1 MKNIVKTVSLL
12 TIISLIPAAFAATS
26 RVGVTNKASARLPSI
41 AGHILSGGTTTTTTT
56 ATTASYYGVGDCVDN
71 YRECMGA
78 DDVCGSNFEECTTNV
93 LFHVQM
99 PKCAGVLYQCTSA
112 GVQQLFGTSAINA
125 LSAATY
131 VKDSKGNDTQE
142 VQDYTYPIQN
152 SVARGWIDGA
162 KSGNMLTKE
171 QCIKR
176 YTNCLKRDDVCGEN
190 FELCTSDKEFK
201 KQAVL
206 CDSTF
211 ARCDSDSKKEL
222 FGSLANAEVL
232 NPKDVGDVPA
242 RLRTMITEG
251 SQFAANNAV
260 KTCNKVAK
268 SCFVNACSKNPFRCV
283 EGVKL
288 DTIANADILGG
299 GTDYSLTDTEDVTTA
314 QSSSQVRRWF
324 KAQCYETI
332 GSNQYCHMTYFGKKP
347 TLADLVD
354 VDLQEDVFNQAYSDP
369 VVKTAAQ
376 TQIQEIVKQFDTNA
390 KNACVETIKSCAM
403 RSCGGG
409 LGSVCYRKASGST
422 FASGSGQSSQTFN
435 NATLNNNMIAA
446 SAVPYNPGSS
456 ISSDSTLSVLG
467 ATFQLRSAST
477 PASSY
482 TSLNINGNNTY
493 AEIQDGCQAIVNAD
507 PNCQYAA
514 SAYRDEEYIY
524 GYTKDVFTTLFPST
538 AGSDPIGAIGK
549 LNALLAT
556 SYNDAAIE
564 KMKKQCENT
573 ALSCARSMC
582 GEDYINCYRRRT
594 DITAGNNTN
603 GTGTYKTG
611 NTTFNSSMNKVGGVL
626 DYNIVI
632 GLCLSTIKNSSVCE
646 EHLKVATAEWRNQ
659 KYKDGDSW
667 GKASS
672 VGESWL
678 NANATNVSEYKS
690 EMIYDSDC
698 GANKIKL
705 GCTTND
711 AKNQN
716 GRNLLSKEANDGSR
730 DVCDGSV
737 VKECGYVDE
746 YGCIYD
752 QPKCEDYSEYA
763 LENTATTLF
772 QTVLRDE
779 EMRVQK
785 LYDAKLTKEQ
795 NICVNN
801 NTGGIMGTTGAGS
814 TFTWAKLRRSYV
826 PGEYPSQGLKTN
838 QFTSSNDLYGSFCLA
853 KITVQSDDKD
863 IQNLLADKQT
873 AYFAVGDSF
882 TCGSWISDADLR
894 KISDTV
900 GRRAVC
906 QEGYG
911 KWNSETGECDDKALS
926 RKENIAY
933 AWGTVAPMLAG
944 GALGVGL
951 TESGLLGGLTKGNTK
966 VTTKKA
972 KELCSDYAAKAQETG
987 PNKNDYLKL
996 ARNYCNDVVGN
1007 CDSKEAFEIKTLCD
1021 AADANQADKLNDGL
1035 RAVIPI
1041 ATSLG
1046 AGALGVG
1053 ITASVIKQKKENIK
1067 NEAAQKWMDEI
1078 GEHIQCYLGTDELGT
1093 YGDVVSIELD

>member
-12 TIISLIPAAFAATS
+12 TIVSLIPAAFAATS

-41 AGHILSGGTTTTTTT
+41 AGHILSGGTTTTATTS
-56 ATTASYYGVGDCVDN
+56 TTASYYGVGDCVDN

-152 SVARGWIDGA
+152 SVAHGWIDGA

-211 ARCDSDSKKEL
+211 ARCDADSKKEL

-354 VDLQEDVFNQAYSDP
+354 VDLQEDVFNQAYSDH

-422 FASGSGQSSQTFN
+422 LASGSGQSSQTFN

-467 ATFQLRSAST
+467 ATFQLRSASA

-482 TSLNINGNNTY
+482 TSLNINGNKTY

-514 SAYRDEEYIY
+514 SAYGDEGYVY
-524 GYTKDVFTTLFPST
+524 GYTKDVFTTLFPSK

-564 KMKKQCENT
+564 KMKKQCQT
-573 ALSCARSMC
+573 IALSCVKSMC
-582 GEDYINCYRRRT
+582 GTDYENCYRNRT
-594 DITAGNNTN
+594 DIVA
-603 GTGTYKTG
+603 GTYAT
-611 NTTFNSSMNKVGGVL
+611 NTKLDKSMNKVGGVL

-632 GLCLSTIKNSSVCE
+632 GLCMNTVKSSSVCE
-646 EHLKVATAEWRNQ
+646 EHLKVATAEWRNSQ
-659 KYKDGDSW
+659 NDNSWSKDTSNNQYGSVREAWADANSTQADKEKGQVQIGCKTADSFNKN
-667 GKASS
+667 GKK
-672 VGESWL
+672 V
-678 NANATNVSEYKS
+678 
-690 EMIYDSDC
+690 
-698 GANKIKL
+698 
-705 GCTTND
+705 
-711 AKNQN
+711 
-716 GRNLLSKEANDGSR
+716 NDGSKR
-730 DVCDGSV
+730 DVCDNEV
-737 VKECGYVDE
+737 IEACGYVDE
-746 YGCIYD
+746 NGCLYD
-752 QPKCEDYSEYA
+752 QEVYQSYTEYA
-763 LENTATTLF
+763 LTNGATSLF
-772 QTVLRDE
+772 QTLLVDVE
-779 EMRVQK
+779 KEVQAK
-785 LYDAKLTKEQ
+785 YNAKLTKEQ
-795 NICVNN
+795 NVCLANN
-801 NTGGIMGTTGAGS
+801 NGGIKGLGENGS
-814 TFTWAKLRRSYV
+814 TFMWVKLKSNTIPKTYA
-826 PGEYPSQGLKTN
+826 SKGLTTKEMVA
-838 QFTSSNDLYGSFCLA
+838 SNDLYGSFCRA

-863 IQNLLADKQT
+863 IQNLLKDKQT

-911 KWNSETGECDDKALS
+911 KWNSETGECDDTKRS
-926 RKENIAY
+926 TKEHIAY

-951 TESGLLGGLTKGNTK
+951 TESGLLGGLSINKNNK
-966 VTTKKA
+966 VN
-972 KELCSDYAAKAQETG
+972 DRKAQELCKTYAKSWKDGDNGVKDLAVKYCEQVMGTDAGCGESKATTIYDLCNNADVKTG
-987 PNKNDYLKL
+987 DSTNLETRIAVPL
-996 ARNYCNDVVGN
+996 ATAAVG
-1007 CDSKEAFEIKTLCD
+1007 
-1021 AADANQADKLNDGL
+1021 
-1035 RAVIPI
+1035 
-1041 ATSLG
+1041 
-1046 AGALGVG
+1046 GALGGG